1 MSNTGQFE
9 LFLWALLA
17 LGLGAVVGFEREFRG
32 HEAGF
37 RTNALVCG
45 GAALFGLIS
54 NELGDTR
61 VAANI
66 VQGIGFLGA
75 GLVIQ
80 RGHTVRGITSAA
92 TIWVMAAV
100 GLLVAN
106 ELWLTAVLA
115 SATVVVVLELAPLS
129 DRVFRWSHRREVAHR
144 EATPRP
150 PDAPARTD
158 RDV

>member
-1 MSNTGQFE
+1 MSTADQFDV
-9 LFLWALLA
+9 FLWALLA
-17 LGLGAVVGFEREFRG
+17 LGLGAAVGLEREARG
-32 HEAGF
+32 HEAGL
-37 RTNALVCG
+37 RTNALVCC
-45 GAALFGLIS
+45 GAAIFGQIS

-61 VAANI
+61 IAANI

-80 RGHTVRGITSAA
+80 RGHTVRGVTSAA

-115 SATVVVVLELAPLS
+115 TAVVVVVLELAPFS
-129 DRVFRWSHRREVAHR
+129 DRILRWSRAREAVRRESGKSG
-144 EATPRP
+144 P
-150 PDAPARTD
+150 PGHSGDT
-158 RDV
+158 

>member
-1 MSNTGQFE
+1 MSTADQFE
-9 LFLWALLA
+9 VFLWALLA
-17 LGLGAVVGFEREFRG
+17 LGLGAAIGLEREARG
-32 HEAGF
+32 HEAGL
-37 RTNALVCG
+37 RTNALVCC
-45 GAALFGLIS
+45 GAAIFGQIS

-80 RGHTVRGITSAA
+80 RGHVVRGVTSAA

-106 ELWLTAVLA
+106 ELWLTAILA
-115 SATVVVVLELAPLS
+115 TAVVVVVLELAPLS
-129 DRVFRWSHRREVAHR
+129 DRVLRWSRAR
-144 EATPRP
+144 EAARRNPGTPGIP
-150 PDAPARTD
+150 GDSPDS
-158 RDV
+158 